1 MNDILTSLSS
11 TYAAGSRQIRDQFE
25 RDHDAGVVLRERSN
39 LVDRLLGS
47 LYEHFVSAEPGGP
60 QGLCLAAVG
69 GYGRRELHP
78 CSDIDAAFICASS
91 AHESAHRQTTAAV
104 LRTLW
109 DLGLRSSGGLRTLG
123 ECRTVLATNPEFAIA
138 LLDARY
144 VAGDPQLFGAL
155 HDRTLPEVI
164 ARERHSLVANLED
177 LTRQRHS
184 KYGSTTF
191 HLEPNLKDAPGGLR
205 DYHVSRWLAEIATL
219 DERGDWTAPEVL
231 WPQAFGPAAHAAFA
245 FLTATRCFL
254 HYQRERDDNHLTYE
268 MQDQAALNGIGV
280 PGGGAVSVSEWM
292 RIYFRNARLVDA
304 LVRRLLDE
312 TTRSRRSLGA
322 VFEDWRSRLSNA
334 EFSVIGGRIFIRQPA
349 AAAEDP
355 GLLLRLFEMVARHGL
370 VLSSEAERAVTAA
383 LPRIAEIAPGFPEV
397 GLSLQE
403 ILTLPHAAQAL
414 RAMHRLELLPLII
427 PEFRAIDALV
437 TRDFYHRYTVDEH
450 TFVTIQALHD
460 LESLKYTKE
469 PAAEQPDRELRRIEH
484 RFASVLREIERPE
497 LLFLALLLH
506 DLGKGSNSQDHSQ
519 ASSEIAKGVLA
530 RLGTTPAEDRIV
542 LFLVAHHLD
551 MSNTLLRRDILD
563 PATIREFAGKVGSSE
578 RLKMLTLLTYAD
590 IKSVNPEALTP
601 WKADALWQLYIAT
614 ANQLARSLDDERVAA
629 SEDAALDIDDVLIAD
644 KPADRPSELHTFLAG
659 FPQRYLAVHAPGE
672 IMEHLAMAR
681 GLDRAPA
688 QIRLERQAASWEL
701 ILITRDR
708 PMLFATVTGFLASWG
723 MSIVKAEAFANA
735 QGIVLDIFAFHD
747 LHRTLDLNP
756 PEVGRF
762 QQNLMDT
769 LAGKV
774 SLEALFEGASARR
787 ASSRRPKVSVNTQV
801 RFDDISATHSTLL
814 ELVTADRPGL
824 LFDVSYILAKLGCN
838 IEVALI
844 DTEGQRAI
852 DVFYLTVGGKK
863 LDGEREKEIRDRLL
877 ELLSEP
883 SGKQPEE
890 RTVDLGPGFDAPQVP
905 PSIAHSEGRAG
916 SRE

>member
-1 MNDILTSLSS
+1 MTEILSSLSS
-11 TYAAGSRQIRDQFE
+11 LYAAGSRQIREQFE
-25 RDHDAGVVLRERSN
+25 RDHDASVVLRERSN
-39 LVDRLLGS
+39 LVDRVLS
-47 LYEHFVSAEPGGP
+47 ALYEHFVCAEPGGP
-60 QGLCLAAVG
+60 QGLCLVAVG

-78 CSDIDAAFICASS
+78 CSDIDVTFICSSS
-91 AHESAHRQTTAAV
+91 AHEAAHREATAAA

-123 ECRTVLATNPEFAIA
+123 ECRTVLATDPEFAIA

-164 ARERHSLVANLED
+164 ARERHSLVANLEE
-177 LTRQRHS
+177 LTHQRHN
-184 KYGSTTF
+184 KYGNTTF

-219 DERGDWTAPEVL
+219 DERGDWTTPEEL
-231 WPQAFGPAAHAAFA
+231 WPQAFSPAAHAAFA

-254 HYQRERDDNHLTYE
+254 HYKRERDDNHLTYE
-268 MQDQAALNGIGV
+268 MQDQAAQNGIGV
-280 PGGGAVSVSEWM
+280 PGGGPVTPSEWM
-292 RIYFRNARLVDA
+292 RVYFRNARLVDA
-304 LVRRLLDE
+304 LVSRLLDE

-355 GLLLRLFEMVARHGL
+355 GLVLRLFEMVARHGL
-370 VLSSEAERAVTAA
+370 VLSSEAERAITAA
-383 LPRIAEIAPGFPEV
+383 LPRIAEITPDFPRDFPEV
-397 GLSLQE
+397 GVSLQE
-403 ILTLPHAAQAL
+403 ILTLPHAAEAL
-414 RAMHRLELLPLII
+414 RAMHRLEVLALII

-460 LESLKYTKE
+460 LETLKYSKE
-469 PAAEQPDRELRRIEH
+469 PAAEQPEGELRRIEH

-497 LLFLALLLH
+497 VLFLALLLH
-506 DLGKGSNSQDHSQ
+506 DLGKGSSNTDHAK
-519 ASSEIAKGVLA
+519 ASIEVAKGVLA
-530 RLGTTPAEDRIV
+530 RLGTTPAEDRTV

-563 PATIREFAGKVGSSE
+563 PVTIREFAGSIGSSE

-590 IKSVNPEALTP
+590 VKSVNPEALTP

-614 ANQLARSLDDERVAA
+614 ANYLARSLDDERVSAT
-629 SEDAALDIDDVLIAD
+629 EDAALDIDEVLTHD
-644 KPADRPSELHTFLAG
+644 KPVDKPSELHTFLAG
-659 FPQRYLAVHAPGE
+659 FPQRYLAVHALGE

-681 GLDRAPA
+681 SLDRAPA
-688 QIRLERQAASWEL
+688 QILLERQAASWEL
-701 ILITRDR
+701 TLITRDR

-735 QGIVLDIFAFHD
+735 QGIVLDIFAFYD
-747 LHRTLDLNP
+747 LHRTLELNP
-756 PEVGRF
+756 GEVGRF
-762 QQNLMDT
+762 EQNLMDT

-774 SLEALFEGASARR
+774 SLERLFEDASARR
-787 ASSRRPKVSVNTQV
+787 TLARRPKVAVKTQV
-801 RFDDISATHSTLL
+801 RFDDASATHSSLL
-814 ELVTADRPGL
+814 ELVTGDRPGL
-824 LFDVSYILAKLGCN
+824 LFDVSYILAQMGCN

-852 DVFYLTVGGKK
+852 DVFYLTAGGKK
-863 LDGEREKEIRDRLL
+863 LNAERENEIRDRLL
-877 ELLSEP
+877 ELLCEP
-883 SGKQPEE
+883 SAKRPEE
-890 RTVDLGPGFDAPQVP
+890 ADLKLSQPLDTSQVP
-905 PSIAHSEGRAG
+905 G
-916 SRE
+916 STSQHL

>member
-1 MNDILTSLSS
+1 MNEPDIQSSLSAS
-11 TYAAGSRQIRDQFE
+11 YAAGSRQVHEQFQ
-25 RDHDAGVVLRERSN
+25 RDHDPSGVLRERSN
-39 LVDRLLGS
+39 LVDRVLGA
-47 LYEHFVSAEPGGP
+47 LYEHFISAEPGGP

-78 CSDIDAAFICASS
+78 FSDIDVSFICASS
-91 AHESAHRQTTAAV
+91 AHEAAHRETTAAA

-109 DLGLRSSGGLRTLG
+109 DLGLRSSGGLRTLA
-123 ECRTVLATNPEFAIA
+123 ECRTVLATDPEFAIA

-164 ARERHSLVANLED
+164 ARERHSLVANLEE
-177 LTRQRHS
+177 LTRQRHH
-184 KYGSTTF
+184 KYGNTTF
-191 HLEPNLKDAPGGLR
+191 HLEPNIKDAPGGLR
-205 DYHVSRWLAEIATL
+205 DYHVSRWLAEIASL
-219 DERGDWTAPEVL
+219 DERGDWSAPEEL
-231 WPQAFGPAAHAAFA
+231 WPQAFSPGARAAFT

-254 HYQRERDDNHLTYE
+254 HYKRERDDNHLTYE
-268 MQDQAALNGIGV
+268 MQDQAALSGIGV
-280 PGGGAVSVSEWM
+280 PGPVSPSEWM
-292 RIYFRNARLVDA
+292 RVYFRNARLVDA
-304 LVRRLLDE
+304 LVNRLLDE

-349 AAAEDP
+349 AAVEDP
-355 GLLLRLFEMVARHGL
+355 RLLLRMFEMVARHGL
-370 VLSSEAERAVTAA
+370 ALSSEAERAVTAA
-383 LPRIAEIAPGFPEV
+383 LSKVAEIAADFPELGV
-397 GLSLQE
+397 SLQE

-414 RAMHRLELLPLII
+414 RVMHQLGLLPLLI
-427 PEFRAIDALV
+427 PEFHSIDALV

-460 LESLKYTKE
+460 LEALKYTKE

-497 LLFLALLLH
+497 LLYLALLLH
-506 DLGKGSNSQDHSQ
+506 DLGKGSSHADHAKGSL
-519 ASSEIAKGVLA
+519 EVAKGVLA
-530 RLGTTPAEDRIV
+530 RLGTSPAEDRNV
-542 LFLVAHHLD
+542 LFLVGHHLD

-563 PATIREFAGKVGSSE
+563 QATIREFANKIGSSE

-590 IKSVNPEALTP
+590 VKSVNPEALTP
-601 WKADALWQLYIAT
+601 WKADALWQLYIST
-614 ANQLARSLDDERVAA
+614 DNYLTRSLDDDRVAGA
-629 SEDAALDIDDVLIAD
+629 EDAALDIDDALSDEKPVD
-644 KPADRPSELHTFLAG
+644 KPSELHTFLAG

-681 GLDRAPA
+681 NLDRAPA

-701 ILITRDR
+701 TLITHDR
-708 PMLFATVTGFLASWG
+708 PLLFATVSGFLASWG

-762 QQNLMDT
+762 EQSLADT
-769 LAGKV
+769 MAGKV
-774 SLEALFEGASARR
+774 SLEALFEDARERR
-787 ASSRRPKVSVNTQV
+787 ASSRRPKVSISTQV
-801 RFDDISATHSTLL
+801 RFDDASAAHSTLL

-824 LFDVSYILAKLGCN
+824 LFDVGYTLAKLGCN

-852 DVFYLTVGGKK
+852 DVFYLTAAGKK
-863 LDGEREKEIRDRLL
+863 LNTEQEGEIRERLL
-877 ELLSEP
+877 ELLAEP
-883 SGKQPEE
+883 SGVGEKAFQHRDTE
-890 RTVDLGPGFDAPQVP
+890 PQRLTD
-905 PSIAHSEGRAG
+905 I
-916 SRE
+916 RESLI

>member
-1 MNDILTSLSS
+1 MNDILSSLSA
-11 TYAAGSRQIRDQFE
+11 TYAAGSRQIREQFH
-25 RDHDAGVVLRERSN
+25 RDHDPSVVLRERSN
-39 LVDRLLGS
+39 LVDRVLGA
-47 LYEHFVSAEPGGP
+47 LYEHFISAEPGGP

-78 CSDIDAAFICASS
+78 FSDIDVSFICASS
-91 AHESAHRQTTAAV
+91 AHEAAHRHTTAAA

-109 DLGLRSSGGLRTLG
+109 DLGLRSSGGLRTLA
-123 ECRTVLATNPEFAIA
+123 ECRTVLATDPEFAIS

-164 ARERHSLVANLED
+164 ARERHSLVANLEE
-177 LTRQRHS
+177 LTRQRHH
-184 KYGSTTF
+184 KYGNTTF
-191 HLEPNLKDAPGGLR
+191 HLEPNIKDAPGGLR

-219 DERGDWTAPEVL
+219 DERGDWSVPEEL
-231 WPQAFGPAAHAAFA
+231 WPQAFSPGSRAAFT

-254 HYQRERDDNHLTYE
+254 HYRRERDDNHLTYE
-268 MQDQAALNGIGV
+268 MQDQAALNGIGL
-280 PGGGAVSVSEWM
+280 PGPVSPSEWM
-292 RIYFRNARLVDA
+292 RVYFRNARLIDA
-304 LVRRLLDE
+304 LVKRLLDE
-312 TTRSRRSLGA
+312 TTRFRRSLGT

-349 AAAEDP
+349 AASQDP
-355 GLLLRLFEMVARHGL
+355 GLLLRMFEMLARHGL
-370 VLSSEAERAVTAA
+370 TLSSEAERAVAAA
-383 LPRIAEIAPGFPEV
+383 LSRVAEIASNFTELGV
-397 GLSLQE
+397 SLQE

-414 RAMHRLELLPLII
+414 RVMHQLGLLPLLI
-427 PEFRAIDALV
+427 PEFNAIDALV

-460 LESLKYTKE
+460 LEALKYTKE
-469 PAAEQPDRELRRIEH
+469 PAAEQPDGDLRRIEH

-497 LLFLALLLH
+497 LLYLALLLH
-506 DLGKGSNSQDHSQ
+506 DLGKGSSHADH
-519 ASSEIAKGVLA
+519 AKGSSEVAKGVLA
-530 RLGTTPAEDRIV
+530 RLRTSPAEDRAV

-563 PATIREFAGKVGSSE
+563 PVTIREFANKIGSSE

-590 IKSVNPEALTP
+590 VKSVNPEALTP
-601 WKADALWQLYIAT
+601 WKADALWQLYIST
-614 ANQLARSLDDERVAA
+614 DNYLARSLDDERVSAA
-629 SEDAALDIDDVLIAD
+629 EDGALDIDDALTVEKPVD
-644 KPADRPSELHTFLAG
+644 KPSELHTFLAG
-659 FPQRYLAVHAPGE
+659 FPQRYLAVHALGE

-681 GLDRAPA
+681 NLDRAPA

-701 ILITRDR
+701 TLITRDR
-708 PMLFATVTGFLASWG
+708 PMLFATVSGFLASWG
-723 MSIVKAEAFANA
+723 MSIVKVEAFANA

-762 QQNLMDT
+762 EQNLADT
-769 LAGKV
+769 MAGKV
-774 SLEALFEGASARR
+774 SLEALFEEASERR
-787 ASSRRPKVSVNTQV
+787 ASWRRPKVSVITQV
-801 RFDDISATHSTLL
+801 RFDDASATHSTLL

-824 LFDVSYILAKLGCN
+824 LFDVSYTLAKLGCN

-852 DVFYLTVGGKK
+852 DVFYLTAAGRK
-863 LDGEREKEIRDRLL
+863 LSVAQENEIRERLL
-877 ELLSEP
+877 ELLTEP
-883 SGKQPEE
+883 SAVGEKVFQHQDTE
-890 RTVDLGPGFDAPQVP
+890 P
-905 PSIAHSEGRAG
+905 PRLSEIRQSLA
-916 SRE
+916 

>member
-1 MNDILTSLSS
+1 MNDILSSLSS
-11 TYAAGSRQIRDQFE
+11 LYAAGSRQIREQFE
-25 RDHDAGVVLRERSN
+25 RDHDASVVLRERSN
-39 LVDRLLGS
+39 LVDRVLNA

-60 QGLCLAAVG
+60 QGLCLTAVG

-78 CSDIDAAFICASS
+78 CSDIDVAFICASP
-91 AHESAHRQTTAAV
+91 AHEAAHRDTTAAA

-123 ECRTVLATNPEFAIA
+123 ECRTVLATDPEFAIA

-155 HDRTLPEVI
+155 HDRTLPEVF
-164 ARERHSLVANLED
+164 ARERHSLVANLEE
-177 LTRQRHS
+177 LTRQRHN
-184 KYGSTTF
+184 KYGNTTF

-205 DYHVSRWLAEIATL
+205 DYHVSRWLAEIAAL

-231 WPQAFGPAAHAAFA
+231 WPQAFSPAARAAFA
-245 FLTATRCFL
+245 FLTATRCFI
-254 HYQRERDDNHLTYE
+254 HYQRDRDDNHLTYE
-268 MQDQAALNGIGV
+268 MQDQAALRGIGLAASG
-280 PGGGAVSVSEWM
+280 PVSASEWM
-292 RIYFRNARLVDA
+292 RVYFRNARLVEA
-304 LVRRLLDE
+304 LVTRLLDE

-370 VLSSEAERAVTAA
+370 ALSSEAERAVTAA
-383 LPRIAEIAPGFPEV
+383 LPRVAEIAADFPEV

-414 RAMHRLELLPLII
+414 RAMHRLELLPLLV
-427 PEFRAIDALV
+427 PEFHTVDALV

-460 LESLKYTKE
+460 LEALKYSKE
-469 PAAEQPDRELRRIEH
+469 PAAEQPDRELRRLEH

-506 DLGKGSNSQDHSQ
+506 DLGKGSSYADHAQGSI
-519 ASSEIAKGVLA
+519 EVAKGVLA
-530 RLGTTPAEDRIV
+530 RLGTSPAEDRTV

-551 MSNTLLRRDILD
+551 MSDTLLRRDILD
-563 PATIREFAGKVGSSE
+563 PVTIREFAAKIGSSE

-590 IKSVNPEALTP
+590 VKSVNPEALTP

-614 ANQLARSLDDERVAA
+614 ANHLARSLDDERVSA
-629 SEDAALDIDDVLIAD
+629 SEDAALDIDDALTVE
-644 KPADRPSELHTFLAG
+644 KPADKPSELHTFLAG

-681 GLDRAPA
+681 SLDRVPA
-688 QIRLERQAASWEL
+688 RIRLERQPASWEL
-701 ILITRDR
+701 TMITRDR
-708 PMLFATVTGFLASWG
+708 PMLFATVSGFLASWG

-735 QGIVLDIFAFHD
+735 QGVVLDIFAFHD

-756 PEVGRF
+756 SEVGRF
-762 QQNLMDT
+762 EQNLVDT

-774 SLEALFEGASARR
+774 SLEALFDDASARR
-787 ASSRRPKVSVNTQV
+787 ASSRRPKVSVENQV
-801 RFDDISATHSTLL
+801 RFDDASATHSTLL

-852 DVFYLTVGGKK
+852 DVFYLTTAGKK
-863 LDGEREKEIRDRLL
+863 LNTEQENEIRGRLL
-877 ELLSEP
+877 ELLSE
-883 SGKQPEE
+883 SYGKRPEE
-890 RTVDLGPGFDAPQVP
+890 HDLSLSPPIDAAQIPGSTTQHP
-905 PSIAHSEGRAG
+905 
-916 SRE
+916 

>member
-1 MNDILTSLSS
+1 MNDVLSSLSA
-11 TYAAGSRQIRDQFE
+11 TYAAGSRQIREQFE
-25 RDHDAGVVLRERSN
+25 RDHDASVVLRERSN
-39 LVDRLLGS
+39 LVDRVLS
-47 LYEHFVSAEPGGP
+47 ALYEHFVSAEPGGP

-78 CSDIDAAFICASS
+78 CSDIDVSFICASS
-91 AHESAHRQTTAAV
+91 AHEAAHRETTAAA

-109 DLGLRSSGGLRTLG
+109 DLGLRSSGGLRTLS
-123 ECRTVLATNPEFAIA
+123 ECRTVLATDPEFAIA

-164 ARERHSLVANLED
+164 ARERHSLVANLEQ
-177 LTRQRHS
+177 LTRQRHN
-184 KYGSTTF
+184 KYGNTTF

-219 DERGDWTAPEVL
+219 DERGDWTVPEEL
-231 WPQAFGPAAHAAFA
+231 WPQAFSPAARSAFS

-254 HYQRERDDNHLTYE
+254 HYKRERDDNQLAYE
-268 MQDQAALNGIGV
+268 MQDQAALRGIGV
-280 PGGGAVSVSEWM
+280 AGGGPVSTSEWM
-292 RIYFRNARLVDA
+292 RVYFKNARLVEA
-304 LVRRLLDE
+304 LVKRLLDE
-312 TTRSRRSLGA
+312 TTRSRRSLSA

-349 AAAEDP
+349 AAAQDP

-370 VLSSEAERAVTAA
+370 TLSSEAERAVTAA
-383 LPRIAEIAPGFPEV
+383 LPRVAEIAASSLEV
-397 GLSLQE
+397 GVSLQE
-403 ILTLPHAAQAL
+403 ILTLPHAALAL
-414 RAMHRLELLPLII
+414 RAMHRLELLPVLI
-427 PEFRAIDALV
+427 PEFHAIDALV

-460 LESLKYTKE
+460 LEALKYTKE
-469 PAAEQPDRELRRIEH
+469 PAGEQPDQDLRRIEH

-497 LLFLALLLH
+497 LLFLALLVH
-506 DLGKGSNSQDHSQ
+506 DLGKGSSQ
-519 ASSEIAKGVLA
+519 ADHAQGSAEAAKGVLA
-530 RLGTTPAEDRIV
+530 RLGTSPAEDRTV

-563 PATIREFAGKVGSSE
+563 PATIREFAGKIGSSE
-578 RLKMLTLLTYAD
+578 RLKMLMLLTYAD
-590 IKSVNPEALTP
+590 VKSVNPEALTP
-601 WKADALWQLYIAT
+601 WKADALWQLYVST
-614 ANQLARSLDDERVAA
+614 ANYLARSMDDERVSAG
-629 SEDAALDIDDVLIAD
+629 EDAALDIDDALTTE
-644 KPADRPSELHTFLAG
+644 KPADKPSELHTFLAG

-672 IMEHLAMAR
+672 IMEHLAMTR
-681 GLDRAPA
+681 SLDRAPA
-688 QIRLERQAASWEL
+688 QVRLERQAASWQL
-701 ILITRDR
+701 TLITRDR
-708 PMLFATVTGFLASWG
+708 PLLFATVSGFLASWG

-747 LHRTLDLNP
+747 LHRTLELNP
-756 PEVGRF
+756 SEVGRF
-762 QQNLMDT
+762 EQSLADT
-769 LAGKV
+769 LAGGV
-774 SLEALFEGASARR
+774 SLEALFNDASARR
-787 ASSRRPKVSVNTQV
+787 GSSRRPKVPVNTQV
-801 RFDDISATHSTLL
+801 RFDDTSAVHSTLL

-852 DVFYLTVGGKK
+852 DVFYLTSASKK
-863 LDGEREKEIRDRLL
+863 LNAAQEHEIRDRLL

-883 SGKQPEE
+883 SEKRAPEKHL
-890 RTVDLGPGFDAPQVP
+890 DLGPAIEASQIEA
-905 PSIAHSEGRAG
+905 SSQHL
-916 SRE
+916 